1 MSRAFVNEDQG
12 EPPPRY
18 VLPARDDPG
27 YPMAAARALIAGAN
41 QGDSIG
47 AEDATGFRWGDPR
60 LEAEVR
66 QLLAEAIESD
76 DDRLETLATRFLKA
90 AGSEP

>member
-12 EPPPRY
+12 EPEHRY
-18 VLPARDDPG
+18 VLPPKEDPG
-27 YPMAAARALIAGAN
+27 YPMAAARTLIAGAN
-41 QGDSIG
+41 QGNSIG

-66 QLLAEAIESD
+66 QLLAEALEGD
-76 DDRLETLATRFLKA
+76 DDRLEILATRFLRA
-90 AGSEP
+90 AGLEP